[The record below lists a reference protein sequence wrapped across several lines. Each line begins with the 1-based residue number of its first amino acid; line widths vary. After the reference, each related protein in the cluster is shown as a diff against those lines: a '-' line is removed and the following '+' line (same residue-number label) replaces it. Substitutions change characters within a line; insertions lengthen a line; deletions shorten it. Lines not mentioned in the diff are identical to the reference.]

1 MDRVAVTV
9 VLQADF
15 LFRRFAAVLHLDT
28 ILGSAI
34 AEGEHIAGPVPRQDR
49 LD

>member
-9 VLQADF
+9 VLQPDL
-15 LFRRFAAVLHLDT
+15 LFRRFAAVLYLNT

-34 AEGEHIAGPVPRQDR
+34 AEGEDVAWPVLR
-49 LD
+49 